1 MDYLLKKYQSIT
13 LEMLQLVSEKY
24 DFDLDHLK
32 EEYYPLEIDQDI
44 FLRELKK
51 NVSEDHLFR
60 DKDKNLYLIL
70 SDEKS
75 LKYNKIYNSIQIS
88 Q

>member
-1 MDYLLKKYQSIT
+1 MDYLLKKYQSIV
-13 LEMLQLVSEKY
+13 LEMLQIVSEKY
-24 DFDLDHLK
+24 DFDLDYLK

-51 NVSEDHLFR
+51 NVSEDRLFR

-70 SDEKS
+70 TDDKS

-88 Q
+88 